1 MRGSGRE
8 GAGIEEGN
16 AVLAT
21 AGIQQRVPATAD
33 QVPYLRAEVLAFCD
47 AHLDLPNDVRDDVR
61 LAVTEACTNAVLHAY
76 PSGPGEVTVT
86 TRVDDHQLT
95 VEVSDEG
102 VGIDTGPPAAASA
115 WASRSCAPSPTPS
128 SATGAEPPSS
138 CGSRSPPAP
147 EPAKRVRGGSSRV
160 ADSTEAT
167 VSSGGVW
174 NTPKPGRGIWPTRWC
189 RRSSPP
195 RSAAAVIA
203 RGRGAS
209 AVRAAGSRTRV
220 RVRVRP
226 S

>member
-1 MRGSGRE
+1 MMRGSGRE

-102 VGIDTGPPAAASA
+102 VGIDTRPA
-115 WASRSCAPSPTPS
+115 
-128 SATGAEPPSS
+128 
-138 CGSRSPPAP
+138 
-147 EPAKRVRGGSSRV
+147 
-160 ADSTEAT
+160 
-167 VSSGGVW
+167 SGGL
-174 NTPKPGRGIWPTRWC
+174 GLGIALMRAIADTRISDGGGTTVAL
-189 RRSSPP
+189 RFPLT
-195 RSAAAVIA
+195 A
-203 RGRGAS
+203 GA
-209 AVRAAGSRTRV
+209 
-220 RVRVRP
+220 
-226 S
+226 